1 MTGDQLIEYARD
13 ELAMPMRGRMMGAA
27 IGYTTDAAK
36 AEQLRRHGARVT
48 ALPMKF
54 GPSVG
59 YEVAIVMG
67 DVELLAAA

>member
-27 IGYTTDAAK
+27 IGYTTDADK
-36 AEQLRRHGARVT
+36 AERLRRHGARVT

-54 GPSVG
+54 GPYVG
-59 YEVAIVMG
+59 FDVAIIAG
-67 DVELLAAA
+67 DTELLA